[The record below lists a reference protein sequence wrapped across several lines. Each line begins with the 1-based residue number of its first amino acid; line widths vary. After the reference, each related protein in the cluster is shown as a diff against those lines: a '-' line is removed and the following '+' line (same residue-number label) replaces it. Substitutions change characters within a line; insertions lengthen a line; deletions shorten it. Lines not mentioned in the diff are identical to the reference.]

1 MYDYEYNQEFCD
13 EETYG
18 ENGTTSTLDNLSVSS
33 SVRKQ
38 YKTLNSF
45 KMLDG
50 GFHKVKRKVDGKMVK
65 IEYYHSGMTPGSRIR
80 NAITGM
86 VYPHYKIGSLAEN
99 LFFKVTNAT
108 ADENNKQ
115 PFNMFFENPDQYE
128 RHFKTTVS
136 QDIKE
141 NWQRKH
147 DIEWKIRNK

>member
-18 ENGTTSTLDNLSVSS
+18 ENGTTSTLDNLSVTS

-38 YKTLNSF
+38 YKTLNTY
-45 KMLDG
+45 KMMDLG
-50 GFHKVKRKVDGKMVK
+50 YHKIKRLIDNKLVK
-65 IEYYHSGMTPGSRIR
+65 IEYYHSGITPGSPIR
-80 NAITGM
+80 NAITG
-86 VYPHYKIGSLAEN
+86 VSYPQYKIGTLAEN

-108 ADENNKQ
+108 ADEKNNQ
-115 PFNMFFENPDQYE
+115 PFNMFFDNPEQYE

-141 NWQRKH
+141 RWQIKH
-147 DIEWKIRNK
+147 NVEWKIRNK